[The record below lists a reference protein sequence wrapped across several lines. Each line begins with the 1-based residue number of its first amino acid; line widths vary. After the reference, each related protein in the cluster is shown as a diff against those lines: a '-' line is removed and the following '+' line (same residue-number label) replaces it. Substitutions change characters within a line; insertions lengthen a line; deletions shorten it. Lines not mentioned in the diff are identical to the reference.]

1 MSHIHITDKK
11 TNFGRINKFYIKNNQ
26 LLWNEGRK
34 TRVLKPINKQVSGQT
49 SLAQRR
55 GYSKDISKGIQNFQ
69 ASNIDFG
76 YKKSDSVYANS
87 SASTQISNGYGKMKS
102 KFWKLSLEGLFLLV
116 KTRVSFKDSN
126 FKNSQLHIIKDK
138 PEGNFKSKNYQRK
151 TTMEVKRLGNIRINK
166 ILK

>member
-1 MSHIHITDKK
+1 M
-11 TNFGRINKFYIKNNQ
+11 
-26 LLWNEGRK
+26 WNEGRK
-34 TRVLKPINKQVSGQT
+34 TRVLKPINKQVSGQN

-55 GYSKDISKGIQNFQ
+55 GYSKGIQIFQ

-102 KFWKLSLEGLFLLV
+102 KFRKLSLEGLFLLV
-116 KTRVSFKDSN
+116 KTRVSFKDSSL
-126 FKNSQLHIIKDK
+126 KNSQLHIIKDK

-151 TTMEVKRLGNIRINK
+151 KS
-166 ILK
+166 